1 MSTSEVVR
9 FRINSV
15 TLVVTADNLKLKTAR
30 MTEKSFLSLNTF

>member
-15 TLVVTADNLKLKTAR
+15 TLVVTPDLKLKTAR
-30 MTEKSFLSLNTF
+30 MTEKSFISLNTL